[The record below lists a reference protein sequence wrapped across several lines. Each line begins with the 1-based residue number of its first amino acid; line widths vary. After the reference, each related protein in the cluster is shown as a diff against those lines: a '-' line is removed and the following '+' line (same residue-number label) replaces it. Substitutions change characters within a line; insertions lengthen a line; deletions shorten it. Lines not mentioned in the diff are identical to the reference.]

1 MTSDGVRYSIV
12 IPTLDR
18 PQRLRACLEGVAAQ
32 DLPPAQYETIVVDD
46 GSRIPVADV
55 LPDAVERA
63 RARVIRQ
70 PNAGPGA
77 ARNRAAAEARGELL
91 AFLDDDCVPDPG
103 WLATLGRKAAAHPGT
118 GFGGRTVNTLTGNA
132 YSRTSHVLIDYLY
145 EYYNTGK
152 ADYPMF
158 TTNNLA
164 LPRREFERIGGFDTR
179 FTRAGGEDRELCL
192 RWVRSGGKLRYAPE
206 AVVHHFHPLGPRS
219 FLKLHFTYGRGAAQ
233 YHRVRGSPT
242 IPEPLSFYRDLLLYP
257 WRQRLPGRA
266 GMSVLLALCQ
276 VANAAGYVW
285 ERRAP

>member
-1 MTSDGVRYSIV
+1 MRYSIV

-18 PQRLRACLEGVAAQ
+18 PQQLRACLEGVAAQ
-32 DLPPAQYETIVVDD
+32 ELPAAEFETIVVDD
-46 GSRIPVADV
+46 GSRVPVTDA

-91 AFLDDDCVPDPG
+91 AFLDDDCVPAPE
-103 WLATLGRKAAAHPGT
+103 WLATLGREAAAHPGA
-118 GFGGRTVNTLTGNA
+118 GLGGRTVNTLTRNA
-132 YSRTSHVLIDYLY
+132 YSRTSQTLIDYLY
-145 EYYNTGK
+145 EYYNTGE
-152 ADYPMF
+152 ADPMF

-164 LPRREFERIGGFDTR
+164 LPRREFQRIGGFDTR

-192 RWVRSGGKLRYAPE
+192 RWVRSGGRLRYVPQ
-206 AVVHHFHPLGPRS
+206 AVVFHFHRLGLGS

-233 YHRVRGSPT
+233 FHQIRGSPPV
-242 IPEPLSFYRDLLLYP
+242 PEPLSFYRDLLLYP
-257 WRQRLPGRA
+257 WRERLRGRA
-266 GMSVLLALCQ
+266 GMSLLLAMCQ

-285 ERRAP
+285 ERRAT